1 MTETQDRSWRGRL
14 PPLRWPESSW
24 CRSSS
29 SAARPAPCS
38 ASDPRW
44 SAPIRGEYYSYPPMR
59 GEYCGH
65 VTSCVTCIGIST
77 GGTFTTSRSGLG
89 SGSGFFSSSSSLS
102 TVLSLAM
109 SDVKLFVTL
118 QDVKC
123 QVMSGFLKLPCKDN
137 LARDCQPIGSSLPRP
152 VSRVCLSVKSRG
164 QQNIGC
170 WCWWMMMS

>member
-1 MTETQDRSWRGRL
+1 MTETQDRSWRGSL

-44 SAPIRGEYYSYPPMR
+44 SAPIRGEYHSYPPTR

-109 SDVKLFVTL
+109 FSQMSTL
-118 QDVKC
+118 EE
-123 QVMSGFLKLPCKDN
+123 FLKLPCKDN

-164 QQNIGC
+164 Q
-170 WCWWMMMS
+170 